1 LLNINKI
8 GGTTRSGDDS
18 MKKYTKKEILEI
30 IEKENVRYIKLQ
42 FTDMLGTIK
51 SVEVPVSRINHV
63 FEEKI
68 MFDGS
73 SIEGFVRIKEADM
86 FLSPDLATFLI
97 LPLESNEY
105 GKVARFICDVKLPN
119 GEYFAGDPRSNLKR
133 IIMEMRKLGF
143 GDLNIGVEPEFYL
156 LKMDEKGNPTCNFS
170 DQGSYF
176 DMAPLDGSEY
186 CRHDIVLELE
196 KLGFDVEASHHEV
209 GPGQNE
215 INFRFSNA
223 LEACD
228 NLQTFKQ
235 VVKQVARKHNL
246 VATFMPK
253 PVSGM
258 PGNGMHVNCSLSD
271 LEGNNLFYDETK
283 PAGLSDICHKWINGI
298 LKHARAF
305 TAITNPLVNSY
316 KRLVPGFEAPC
327 YICWSDAN
335 RSSMIR
341 IPAVR
346 QDKTR
351 TEIRSV
357 DPTAN
362 PYLAIAAILAAG
374 LDGIKASEPDIA
386 PVYDNIFEYTR
397 EEREKNGIFNLPENL
412 KDAVKELKKS
422 ELMRK
427 TLGEHIFNKYII
439 AKELEWD
446 QYRVLIHQWELERY
460 L

>member
-1 LLNINKI
+1 
-8 GGTTRSGDDS
+8 
-18 MKKYTKKEILEI
+18 MKKYTKKEILDI
-30 IEKENVRYIKLQ
+30 IKLENVRYIKLQ

-51 SVEVPVSRINHV
+51 SVEVPVSRINDV
-63 FEEKI
+63 FAGKI

-97 LPLESNEY
+97 LPLESTDY
-105 GKVARFICDVKLPN
+105 GKVARLICDVKLPS

-133 IIMEMRKLGF
+133 IIAEMQKLGF

-156 LKMDEKGNPTCNFS
+156 LKLDEKGNPTCDFS

-176 DMAPLDGSEY
+176 DMAPLDGSES

-215 INFRFSNA
+215 INFRFANA

-228 NLQTFKQ
+228 NVQTFKQ
-235 VVKQVARKHNL
+235 VVKQVARKHKL
-246 VATFMPK
+246 LATFMPK
-253 PVSGM
+253 PVAGM

-271 LEGNNLFYDETK
+271 LAGNNLFYDENK
-283 PAGLSDICHKWINGI
+283 PSQLSDICHKWINGI
-298 LKHARAF
+298 LKHAREF

-316 KRLVPGFEAPC
+316 KRLVPGYEAPC

-341 IPAVR
+341 IPSIR
-346 QDKTR
+346 QEKTR
-351 TEIRSV
+351 TEIRNV

-374 LDGIKASEPDIA
+374 LAGISDNEVDVA

-397 EEREKNGIFNLPENL
+397 EERENHGIYNLPENL
-412 KDAVKELKKS
+412 KDATKELKKS

-427 TLGEHIFNKYII
+427 TLGEHIFNKYLI
-439 AKELEWD
+439 AKELEWNE
-446 QYRVLIHQWELERY
+446 YRVLIHQWELDRY